1 MRIKL
6 LVKRLTIA
14 ILLIATPFIMNA
26 QQKTVTGKVTSDKDG
41 SPVSG
46 VSVVAKGAKSGTQTL
61 ADGTFSISVEN
72 AVTKLVFSSIG
83 FATQEVS
90 VGSDPVNVVLIVTAE
105 GLNEVVVIGYGTAR
119 KKDLTGSVSS
129 LKEKDFNKGI
139 YVSADQLIQGRVSGV
154 QMVNNS
160 GQPGGQ
166 TTVKIRGASAVTGS
180 GQPLYVIDGIPLDGR
195 SPRPGIGDIGVG
207 GSNPGNN
214 ALNFINPSDIASI
227 DILKDASATAIYG
240 SRAAYGVVLITT
252 KRGTTGQPKV
262 EFGSSVGFSKIAR
275 RIEVLN
281 AGEFREALGYYGL
294 SNAND
299 KGTDVNALDAIL
311 RSAVTQ
317 NYNLSISGGND
328 NAKFRVSLGVLDQ
341 DGIVRKTGIKK
352 YTANI
357 SANFK
362 FLQSKKFGLDIN
374 IIPSQYKEEIA
385 PISND
390 AGSRGSLIGN
400 ALQWNPT
407 ESLRKADGSLNVVPG
422 GDLINPLALQEA
434 ITDKSRVTTILAS
447 ISPYYKII
455 KDLEYR
461 FLYSINY
468 GVGNRGTTIQ
478 PFINFNDT
486 YGKGRVRLAQS
497 QLTTEQFTHTLSY
510 NKKITQDLNINA
522 VAGFEYLKYTNKG
535 YDLGGFGQAGV
546 GLGNYGL
553 DYADYIQYTDPTN
566 RSISSYSDPTNELQ
580 SYFVRAVVNFK
591 EKYLLTATF
600 RSDGSTKFG
609 KNNKYGYFPS
619 FAGAWNV
626 SKEGFFKVDFISSL
640 KLRAGWGKTGN
651 SEFPSGAS
659 QFRYSFPNGSPSLSA
674 ANNANPDLKW
684 QADRQYNIGF
694 DIAFLGN
701 RINLVADYFD
711 KKTTDLLFPSEPYVP
726 GAPGGAIK
734 WVNLDGNIV
743 NKGFEFAING
753 SVINKKDFTLDLGV
767 NATFVKNEVSGLT
780 STINTG
786 GLHGQ
791 GITGTTVEVIKNGL
805 PINAFFTKRFLGFDK
820 ASGFAI
826 YEDDG
831 YTLYYVGNPNPK
843 TLLGINI
850 SAAWKKLSFT
860 ANMNGAF
867 GHMLYNNTLNSV
879 INVGSISNGKN
890 IALSVLRDPVKESF
904 ANPLSASSRFLEK
917 GNYLKMA
924 NMTFSYNF
932 GNIGKNI
939 KGLNVYV
946 TAQNLFTITKFSGF
960 DPEVNVDKN
969 LNGVPSTGIE
979 YIPYP
984 SARVFTFG
992 FNIGL

>member
-1 MRIKL
+1 
-6 LVKRLTIA
+6 
-14 ILLIATPFIMNA
+14 MNA
-26 QQKTVTGKVTSDKDG
+26 QQKTVSGKVTSDKDG

-46 VSVVAKGAKSGTQTL
+46 ASVVGRGSNNGTQTA
-61 ADGTFSISVEN
+61 ADGTFSLSVAN
-72 AVTKLVFSSIG
+72 SATRLIITSIG
-83 FATQEVS
+83 FARQEVTI
-90 VGSDPVNVVLIVTAE
+90 GSGPVNVVLNATAE
-105 GLNEVVVIGYGTAR
+105 GLSEVVVIGYGTAR
-119 KKDLTGSVSS
+119 KKDLTGSVGS
-129 LKEKDFNKGI
+129 LKEKDFNKGV
-139 YVSADQLIQGRVSGV
+139 YTSADQLIQGKVAGV
-154 QMVNNS
+154 QMINNS
-160 GQPGGQ
+160 GAPGGAS
-166 TTVKIRGASAVTGS
+166 TVKIRGASAITGS
-180 GQPLYVIDGIPLDGR
+180 GQPLYVIDGVPLDGR

-252 KRGTTGQPKV
+252 KKGVSGQPKV
-262 EFGSSVGFSKIAR
+262 EFGSSVGFSKIAK
-275 RIEVLN
+275 RIKVLD
-281 AGEFREALGYYGL
+281 ASQFREALGYYGL
-294 SNAND
+294 GNGND
-299 KGTDVNALDAIL
+299 KGSSVNALDAIT
-311 RSAVTQ
+311 RTAVTQ
-317 NYNLSISGGND
+317 NYNLSISGGNE
-328 NAKFRVSLGVLDQ
+328 NAKFRLSLGVLDQ

-352 YTANI
+352 YTANM

-362 FLQSKKFGLDIN
+362 LLQSRKLGIDIN

-407 ESLRKADGSLNVVPG
+407 QSLRKADGSLDIVVG
-422 GDLINPLALQEA
+422 GDLLNPLAVQEA
-434 ITDKSRVTTILAS
+434 ITDKSRVTTLLAS
-447 ISPYYKII
+447 ISPYYKIT

-468 GVGNRGTTIQ
+468 GVGTRGTTVQ
-478 PFINFNDT
+478 NFINFNDT
-486 YGKGRVRLAQS
+486 YNKGRVRLAQS
-497 QLTTEQFTHTLSY
+497 QISTEQFTHTLSY
-510 NKKITQDLNINA
+510 NKKIVKNLNLNA
-522 VAGFEYLKYTNKG
+522 VAGYEYLKYTSKG
-535 YDLGGFGQAGV
+535 YDLAGFGQAGGT

-553 DYADYIQYTDPTN
+553 NYEDYLQFTDPTN

-580 SYFVRAVVNFK
+580 SYFLRTVFNYK
-591 EKYLLTATF
+591 DKYLLTGTF
-600 RSDGSTKFG
+600 RADGSTKFG
-609 KNNKYGYFPS
+609 TDNLYGYFPS

-626 SKEGFFKVDFISSL
+626 SKEKFFHVNFINSL

-651 SEFPSGAS
+651 SEFPSGSA
-659 QFRYSFPNGSPSLSA
+659 QGRYSFSVGGLNST
-674 ANNANPDLKW
+674 NNANKGLKW
-684 QADRQYNIGF
+684 QEDRQYNIGF
-694 DIAFLGN
+694 DMAVLGN
-701 RINLVADYFD
+701 RITLTADYFN
-711 KKTTDLLFPSEPYVP
+711 KQTKDLLFPAITPQP
-726 GAPGGAIK
+726 GAASGAVTWFNLPGK
-734 WVNLDGNIV
+734 IV
-743 NKGFEFAING
+743 NKGFEFAVNA

-767 NATFVKNEVSGLT
+767 NATFVKNEVSELT
-780 STINTG
+780 APLNTG

-805 PINAFFTKRFLGFDK
+805 PINAFFTKRFLGFDNT
-820 ASGFAI
+820 GFAI

-843 TLLGINI
+843 ALLGITL
-850 SAAWKKLSFT
+850 SASYKKLSFT

-867 GHMLYNNTLNSV
+867 GHKIYNNTLNSV

-924 NMTFSYNF
+924 NMTLAYMI

-946 TAQNLFTITKFSGF
+946 TGQNLFTITKFSGF
-960 DPEVNVDKN
+960 DPEVNTDKN

-984 SARVFTFG
+984 TARVFTFG